1 MTVFEVRNI
10 MHDSGGLFS
19 TREKAERRAA
29 YLTKVYGEP
38 AEWHVTEIEVDYYEG
53 IEEME

>member
-1 MTVFEVRNI
+1 

>member
-1 MTVFEVRNI
+1 MTVFEVRNV
-10 MHDSGGLFS
+10 MRDSGGLFS
-19 TREKAERRAA
+19 TREKAESRAA
-29 YLTKVYGEP
+29 YLTKIYGAQ